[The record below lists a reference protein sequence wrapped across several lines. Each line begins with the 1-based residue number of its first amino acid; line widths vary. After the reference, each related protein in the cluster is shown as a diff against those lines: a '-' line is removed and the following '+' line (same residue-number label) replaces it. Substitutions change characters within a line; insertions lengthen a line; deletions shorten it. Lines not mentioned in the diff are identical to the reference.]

1 MNIVRWVLL
10 ILVMFFSYAS
20 EWKPTAELNF
30 RWGFSNQSA
39 ILSPLLTWEHS
50 YVNLAGKLSKDSTVV
65 VRWAL
70 PDTTTA
76 SFRPNDLFYEAYYQE
91 AESKFGKHHAP
102 FGSYM
107 TRTISDVW
115 SRSFEEVNRIGL
127 STRFTFTD
135 VIALK
140 VGAFNNGV
148 NDALSGF
155 ALKTE
160 IIPRP
165 DIMFEQSFLYD
176 QVFDTNGA
184 RVDKLDVHAMS
195 MLDFK
200 GALVDIDLYRQLA
213 GPNMNATVVNV
224 GLQVQLTKPL
234 DLAMRLE
241 WANAGAA
248 ALINRNVG
256 VTIGLNNKLSPVST
270 YSIEGQFMTLQD
282 SQFSWVLQNRLSVSL

>member
-1 MNIVRWVLL
+1 M
-10 ILVMFFSYAS
+10 
-20 EWKPTAELNF
+20 
-30 RWGFSNQSA
+30 
-39 ILSPLLTWEHS
+39 
-50 YVNLAGKLSKDSTVV
+50 NLAGKLSKDSIAVI
-65 VRWAL
+65 RWAL

-76 SFRPNDLFYEAYYQE
+76 TVRSHDLFYEAYYQE
-91 AESKFGKHHAP
+91 GESKVGKHHAP

-115 SRSFEEVNRIGL
+115 TRSFEEVNRIGL
-127 STRFTFTD
+127 STRFIYSD
-135 VIALK
+135 VFALNI
-140 VGAFNNGV
+140 GAFNNGV
-148 NDALSGF
+148 NDAMSGF

-160 IIPRP
+160 IIPRS
-165 DIMFEQSFLYD
+165 DIIFQQSFLYD
-176 QVFDTNGA
+176 QVFDTSGA
-184 RVDKLDVHAMS
+184 RVDKLDVQAMS

-200 GALVDIDLYRQLA
+200 GAIVDIDLYRQLA

-241 WANAGAA
+241 WANAGAS

-256 VTIGLNNKLSPVST
+256 LTIGLNNKFSPVST

-282 SQFSWVLQNRLSVSL
+282 SQFSWVFQNRLSVSL